1 MDLRQTS
8 FSAKRKKQ
16 SPVCQPNG
24 SSRSDEYLTLE
35 EVKRMIIAALVH
47 A

>member
-8 FSAKRKKQ
+8 FSAKRKRK
-16 SPVCQPNG
+16 PLVRHPNDA
-24 SSRSDEYLTLE
+24 SHSHEYLTLE
-35 EVKRMIIAALVH
+35 EVERMTIAALVH